1 MKTIVRLFSY
11 LNKYNKRSAATYLC
25 LLFSTILGLAF
36 PWLIKEVIDRA
47 LAGEQ
52 GDFILIAALAVVAIS
67 IGKAAFSFGQ
77 AYLNEAVSQG
87 IAYDL
92 RTALYDR
99 IQRLSFAFHD
109 RAQTGDL
116 MSRSTSDVDGVR
128 LFFHMGVMNAVN
140 TILTFLSVSAVLASI
155 NWRLAL
161 VSLALIPLLGLRA
174 IIVARR
180 LRGLFMAVQRQ
191 FARLSAVLQE
201 NIAGVRVVR
210 AFVREDYEVEKFGGE
225 AQRLMTDQM
234 TAVRQWAFNFPFM
247 SFIVSVATALILWYG
262 GREVLD
268 GRLTVGGLVAFNG
281 YLVMLAWPVRTL
293 GWVMNLA
300 ARASSAGERIF
311 EVLDSPL
318 EVREAPNAFPMPRA
332 KGFLRFEGVS
342 FGYDTQHIILRD
354 ITFEARPGQV
364 VALVGRTGSGKSSLV
379 SLIPRF
385 YDPLAGRIT
394 IDEID
399 ISQVTLPS
407 LRRQIGIVLQE
418 TFLFSAT
425 ARENIAYGVEE
436 ASQEAIEAAARA
448 AHAHEFIVELP
459 EGYNTL
465 VGERGIML
473 SGGQRQR
480 IAIARALLLDPPVL
494 ILDDS
499 TSSVDMETEYLIQ
512 EALRRLMRDRTT
524 LVIAQRLT
532 TVKRADLIL
541 VIEDGRIVERGTHDE
556 LMARGR
562 AYREIYDLH
571 LREQEEAAAPADHN
585 GPTQRLTPQNA
596 E

>member
-1 MKTIVRLFSY
+1 MNTVLRLFSY
-11 LNKYNKRSAATYLC
+11 LKDHSRRALAAYLC
-25 LLFSTILGLAF
+25 LVFSTLSGLAF
-36 PWLIKEVIDRA
+36 PWLIKEVVDRA
-47 LAGEQ
+47 LAGE
-52 GDFILIAALAVVAIS
+52 GESFIILAALAVVAIS
-67 IGKAAFSFGQ
+67 IVKGAFSFGQ
-77 AYLNEAVSQG
+77 GYLNEALSQG
-87 IAYDL
+87 IAFDL
-92 RTALYDR
+92 RSALYDR
-99 IQRLSFAFHD
+99 VQRLSFAFHD
-109 RAQTGDL
+109 QARTGDL
-116 MSRSTSDVDGVR
+116 MSRGTSDVEAVR
-128 LFFHMGVMNAVN
+128 LFFHMGVMNALN
-140 TILTFLSVSAVLASI
+140 TTVTFLSISVVLLAI

-161 VSLALIPLLGLRA
+161 VSLGLIPLLGLRA
-174 IIVARR
+174 ILVARR

-191 FARLSAVLQE
+191 FARMSAVLQE

-210 AFVREDYEVEKFGGE
+210 AFSREDYEIDKFGE
-225 AQRLMTDQM
+225 ESHKLMTDQM
-234 TAVRQWAFNFPFM
+234 SAVRQWAFNFPFM

-262 GREVLD
+262 GREVVD

-311 EVLDSPL
+311 EVLDAESDVEETL
-318 EVREAPNAFPMPRA
+318 GAFPLPRV
-332 KGFLRFEGVS
+332 KGYLRFEGVS
-342 FGYDTQHIILRD
+342 FGYDPQQPILRD
-354 ITFEARPGQV
+354 ISFEAKPGQL

-385 YDPLAGRIT
+385 YNPTAGRVT
-394 IDEID
+394 IDGTNV
-399 ISQVTLPS
+399 QQATLPS

-425 ARENIAYGVEE
+425 VGENLTYGVEN
-436 ASQEAIEAAARA
+436 ASQEAIEAASRA
-448 AHAHEFIVELP
+448 AHAHDFIVQLP
-459 EGYNTL
+459 DGYNTL
-465 VGERGIML
+465 VGERGVML

-480 IAIARALLLDPPVL
+480 VAIARTLLMDPPIL

-541 VIEDGRIVERGTHDE
+541 VIEDGHIVERGTHEE

-571 LREQEEAAAPADHN
+571 LRDQEEAAAMASG
-585 GPTQRLTPQNA
+585 GPEA
-596 E
+596 V